1 MADIDPADLGRALG
15 EVPLF
20 REMHRVLG
28 AQSGPVNWEIAH
40 QIGKAVAGAG
50 SPGPRPTADE
60 IGAIEEACRIAELRI
75 TERTGME
82 PAGLTKVDVVD
93 RVTWTI
99 ANLDGFRP
107 LVDRLSVR
115 LRGQMGLQG
124 GEEIPGLPINMV
136 LDALG
141 PFLLG
146 IQMGFLVGF
155 LSRTSLAHYD
165 LCLPRQ
171 DTGHLSFTHPNIVEV
186 ERDLEADPRQFR
198 QWLALHEVAHQL
210 LLQAHPWALTH
221 LRGVIERYV
230 DGAEVDTSEVMDRLQ
245 GLADPEQLSRIMEH
259 PEELLPL
266 LTTPAQERM
275 GAEIQAVMAV
285 IEGYADWVVTEAGTA
300 MLPQLEKIREG
311 VARRR
316 VERTAAERL
325 LEGLLGLDLKPE
337 HYRAG
342 VRFVQAVAGAEKLDD
357 LWQGAGQLPTLEELR
372 EPSKWLA
379 RVAFG

>member
-50 SPGPRPTADE
+50 APGPRPTPDE
-60 IGAIEEACRIAELRI
+60 ILAIEEACRIAQLRI

-82 PAGLTKVDVVD
+82 AGGLTRVEVVD
-93 RVTWTI
+93 RVSWTVS
-99 ANLDGFRP
+99 NLDGFRP

-115 LRGQMGLQG
+115 LRGQLGLQG
-124 GEEIPGLPINMV
+124 GNEVPGLPIQMV

-155 LSRTSLAHYD
+155 LSRTALAHYD
-165 LCLPRQ
+165 LCMPRLE
-171 DTGHLSFTHPNIVEV
+171 TGTLSFAHPNIVEV

-210 LLQAHPWALTH
+210 LLQAHPWVLAH
-221 LRGVIERYV
+221 MRGLIERYV
-230 DGAEVDTSEVMDRLQ
+230 DGAEVDSGEVMERLQ

-266 LTTPAQERM
+266 LMTPAQERM

-285 IEGYADWVVTEAGTA
+285 VEGYADWVVADAGTA

-316 VERTAAERL
+316 VERTSAERL

-337 HYRAG
+337 NYRAG
-342 VRFVQAVAGAEKLDD
+342 VRFVQAVAGAEKLGD
-357 LWQGAGQLPTLEELR
+357 LWQSPTQLPTLEELR

-379 RVAFG
+379 RVAFS

>member
-1 MADIDPADLGRALG
+1 
-15 EVPLF
+15 
-20 REMHRVLG
+20 HRVLG

-40 QIGKAVAGAG
+40 QIGRAVAGAG

-60 IGAIEEACRIAELRI
+60 IRAIEEACRIAQLRI

-93 RVTWTI
+93 RVTWTV

-171 DTGHLSFTHPNIVEV
+171 ETGHLSFTHPNIIEV

-210 LLQAHPWALTH
+210 MLQAHPWVLTH
-221 LRGVIERYV
+221 LRGLIERYV

-275 GAEIQAVMAV
+275 GAEIQAVMGA
-285 IEGYADWVVTEAGTA
+285 IEGYADWVVAEAGTA

-357 LWQGAGQLPTLEELR
+357 LWQGPGQLPTLDELR

-379 RVAFG
+379 RVSFG